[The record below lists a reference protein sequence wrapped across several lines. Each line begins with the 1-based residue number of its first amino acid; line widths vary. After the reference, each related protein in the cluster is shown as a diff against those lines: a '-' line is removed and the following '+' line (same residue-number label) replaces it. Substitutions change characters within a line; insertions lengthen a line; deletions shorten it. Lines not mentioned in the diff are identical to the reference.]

1 MQLSLLKSD
10 KVAKY
15 FSDFADVSSICI
27 KLAVQNSLL
36 VSRDDDSC
44 CST

>member
-10 KVAKY
+10 KLAKY

-36 VSRDDDSC
+36 AYVI
-44 CST
+44 TTWVTNE